1 MEIIANDVDV
11 PNFHTAIKDNCQVD
25 LHLTMERVVSTM
37 VVINAIIAIPRPILV
52 KLTDFVGRIGFLRR

>member
-1 MEIIANDVDV
+1 MEIIVDDVDV

-52 KLTDFVGRIGFLRR
+52 KSTDFVGRIGFLRK